1 MLYFYFV
8 ERQGGYYYMRLKK
21 FLRFLIF
28 VTTLFSFA
36 LSLCI
41 LVSAANDI
49 DFSNLTLET
58 TTRKNEELHSLLDL
72 ITVPSPIEPISN
84 PTEETVIT
92 PETKSSLVETSP
104 VIETTPTELAVE
116 ETVPMTT
123 EVFTIEET
131 QPEEDSNLIIFN
143 NREYYI
149 PFVSLHDEPMTSSSG
164 YIEKIKDVPLYIQH
178 YYKDVNYG
186 GHGTVASHGCGVCS
200 LAMVYSY
207 LLDEEITPDEIAQ
220 KYGRYNTECGSDYGL
235 FNNTDADYGLV
246 MEKQTWNWNDVYSA
260 LLNRQVVIANPTNP
274 SIFTDGGHYI
284 VLAGLTDDGKI
295 IVRDSS
301 IYNYGNWSS
310 DILKEGFKNGFDEKY
325 LKYNCFPCFIYQ
337 PKDIE
342 AVAARHDS
350 LTNTDQNVS

>member
-1 MLYFYFV
+1 
-8 ERQGGYYYMRLKK
+8 MRLKK

-36 LSLCI
+36 FSLCI

-58 TTRKNEELHSLLDL
+58 NTCKKEELPSLLDL
-72 ITVPSPIEPISN
+72 ITVPSPIEPISI
-84 PTEETVIT
+84 PTEETVGI
-92 PETKSSLVETSP
+92 PETIPSLVETAP
-104 VIETTPTELAVE
+104 VIETLPIE

-123 EVFTIEET
+123 EAATIEET
-131 QPEEDSNLIIFN
+131 VPEEDPNLVIFN
-143 NREYYI
+143 KREYYI
-149 PFVSLHDEPMTSSSG
+149 PFVSLHDEPTVSSSG
-164 YIEKIKDVPLYIQH
+164 YVEQIKDVPLYIQH
-178 YYKDVNYG
+178 YYENVNYG
-186 GHGTVASHGCGVCS
+186 IHGTVASHGCGVCS

-207 LLDEEITPDEIAQ
+207 LLDENITPDEIAQ
-220 KYGRYNTECGSDYGL
+220 KYGRYNTEDGSDYGL
-235 FNNTDADYGLV
+235 FNKTDADYGIV
-246 MEKQTWNWNDVYSA
+246 MEKQTWSWTDVYSA
-260 LLNRQVVIANPTNP
+260 LLNGQVVIANPTNP

-301 IYNYGNWSS
+301 IYNYGKWSS
-310 DILKEGFKNGFDEKY
+310 NILKEGFKNGFDEKY

-342 AVAARHDS
+342 AIAARHDS